1 MSRVLIA
8 DDDKNIASA
17 CTNFLTNEKNIEV
30 IDVVNNGKDALDS
43 YMKNVPD
50 VMILDLKMP
59 DMSGLEVLDKLSNSY
74 VERRKNNII
83 VISGSLMDLFPY
95 NTAKIYRILPKP
107 FEFDELI
114 DTINE
119 IQGIIDDDYLENLI
133 DDLFKKLRL
142 YILSSKGIIYLKQAV
157 IFCYKDE
164 NLFYNM
170 SNVYEL
176 IAEKNSIKRITPKTV
191 LWSLESLINTYK
203 KSVDDEFLETN
214 LVYYD
219 ATRNMTPKY
228 LIELIVIHLKSII

>member
-17 CTNFLTNEKNIEV
+17 CTNFLTNEKNIEI

-119 IQGIIDDDYLENLI
+119 IQGIIDDNYLENLI

-176 IAEKNSIKRITPKTV
+176 IAEKNF
-191 LWSLESLINTYK
+191 Y
-203 KSVDDEFLETN
+203 
-214 LVYYD
+214 
-219 ATRNMTPKY
+219 
-228 LIELIVIHLKSII
+228 